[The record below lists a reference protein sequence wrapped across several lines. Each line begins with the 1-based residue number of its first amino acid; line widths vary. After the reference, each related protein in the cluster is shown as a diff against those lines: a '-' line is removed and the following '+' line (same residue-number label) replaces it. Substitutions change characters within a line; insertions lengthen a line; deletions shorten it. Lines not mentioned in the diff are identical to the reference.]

1 MTRGNIME
9 AMNGIGDYLIVEA
22 AEKLGF
28 LNGSA
33 AIVKGRKAKGPSA
46 FSRFMNSG
54 WGVAAVCALVAVSVM
69 GGIIWAGH
77 QPGKNPPVVTPEE
90 TTAPFEIESENEDY
104 IGEDQTEVMIRHG
117 NKAIYPR
124 KFFMWSGSADG
135 FGFEETIRQ
144 VKIGTPILPRVY
156 YAKDESISP
165 CELTL
170 PKNGSL
176 RGVSFYDD
184 DMNETAIAYDGEF
197 HYESFLKDLPVGRH
211 HVCLYIEYTEDGK
224 AVSGADYAFT
234 VVVTEKAEEVT
245 KTEAITETE
254 TETSQPTDL
263 RYFQFPLVNAKDT
276 TSYISLP
283 DMTAEGEQ
291 AIEFFVVPSDT
302 ETPELTSAYKI
313 HVSKDFPM
321 NIQLVVIK
329 SKEGEGACILYRM
342 EKAQPDEYDMIEAD
356 GTVVLECCVLDF
368 DRTAEYG
375 YYSRYYSSND
385 PNWGDYRFT
394 YVNGTK
400 VSMAK
405 HRNNLRYLE
414 YAEYFIRSN
423 GYDDPEKYEYT
434 VLYSYIDGVETVNTP
449 SETLPEFPCT
459 IFNAYNE
466 PDMGN

>member
-1 MTRGNIME
+1 MTRENIME
-9 AMNGIGDYLIVEA
+9 AMNGIGEHLIVEA

-28 LNGSA
+28 VNGSA
-33 AIVKGRKAKGPSA
+33 VVVKAERRKGPSA

-69 GGIIWAGH
+69 GGIIWAGN
-77 QPGKNPPVVTPEE
+77 QPGVNPPVVTPEE
-90 TTAPFEIESENEDY
+90 SETEEITEPMIVPDTSEDISQDPSETETEASESAVAETE
-104 IGEDQTEVMIRHG
+104 TEV
-117 NKAIYPR
+117 
-124 KFFMWSGSADG
+124 
-135 FGFEETIRQ
+135 
-144 VKIGTPILPRVY
+144 
-156 YAKDESISP
+156 
-165 CELTL
+165 
-170 PKNGSL
+170 
-176 RGVSFYDD
+176 
-184 DMNETAIAYDGEF
+184 
-197 HYESFLKDLPVGRH
+197 
-211 HVCLYIEYTEDGK
+211 
-224 AVSGADYAFT
+224 
-234 VVVTEKAEEVT
+234 
-245 KTEAITETE
+245 ETE

-400 VSMAK
+400 VSMGK
-405 HRNNLRYLE
+405 YQNNLRYLK

-449 SETLPEFPCT
+449 VGTLPEFPCT

-466 PDMGN
+466 PDTGN